1 MGNWLSGKTDKE
13 LEEEETRTMKSKK
26 WLTSLG
32 LALAQMVHRRE
43 GQKPP
48 PEPQPVPD

>member
-26 WLTSLG
+26 WLISLG
-32 LALAQMVHRRE
+32 LALA
-43 GQKPP
+43 
-48 PEPQPVPD
+48 